1 MIKEGQIIKII
12 AGFYDV
18 KSFDNQIFRL
28 RASGS
33 LRDNN
38 ITPLVGDYVEFKDEQ
53 LLTKIKP
60 RKNELIRPK
69 VANIDQA
76 IIVTAL
82 SEPSFSS
89 LLLDKMLAIIESQS
103 IPVVIIFT
111 KSDLG
116 NQQLKE

>member
-53 LLTKIKP
+53 LLIKIKP

-89 LLLDKMLAIIESQS
+89 LLLDPCPLKS
-103 IPVVIIFT
+103 IART
-111 KSDLG
+111 A
-116 NQQLKE
+116 